1 MVDRMTKEERV
12 ISMAIEKDRET
23 KALLQ
28 QESVHE
34 RVPTTETIPE
44 VEKIKRPKAE
54 KDKSN
59 PSFLKESYDFLRGII
74 FSFELRFQWNPSNF
88 TVTRMSSTR
97 MSSFT

>member
-12 ISMAIEKDRET
+12 ISMAIEKARET

-44 VEKIKRPKAE
+44 VEKIKSQR
-54 KDKSN
+54 
-59 PSFLKESYDFLRGII
+59 LKKIK
-74 FSFELRFQWNPSNF
+74 QN
-88 TVTRMSSTR
+88 
-97 MSSFT
+97 